1 MSRNHSIP
9 PNLYTFRILTLEV
22 LRRLKQEAKDAEG
35 VHCGTHDPGR
45 IARGLLRTKETRGK
59 PSEEVTR
66 YIASLSGLML
76 CLWSAF

>member
-22 LRRLKQEAKDAEG
+22 LRRLKQEVKGAEG
-35 VHCGTHDPGR
+35 VHRGTHDPGR
-45 IARGLLRTKETRGK
+45 IARVLRTKETRGK

-76 CLWSAF
+76 YLWSPF